1 MTRSQRVALLLAAL
15 GIIAATSGVG
25 ARQAQA
31 PAASPKFGTAT
42 SGVLVDVV
50 VRDKKGPVMDLT
62 QDDFTVIENGQPQQ
76 ILTFDK
82 RTSQGQATAG
92 DAAVAAGVAKPT
104 GATPGPGPSV
114 VALAFDRLSPE
125 GRALAFKA
133 ATQLL
138 ADRRADEM
146 IGVFVVDQALHTM
159 QAYTT
164 DNGKL
169 QAGIERAAGT
179 ATSLPPAAHTAA
191 AERGLVGPTGPVVAS
206 AESVGNPTGSAN
218 LMPAGP
224 NPNPGSRDTVS
235 QALGAAAEGVAT
247 QEALERMERNYQ
259 DLVTETEGRMSVDAL
274 LALVDSLGTLPGRK
288 TVVYLCEGMTIPP
301 SVEPRFRSIVDTAN
315 RRNVSLYAMDAAG
328 LRVHSE
334 QAATKNQLDDI
345 TRATVAGVERSNNG
359 KWTEDL
365 ERNETLLKS
374 DPAAA
379 LGILTSQT
387 GGLLI
392 QNTNALEKG
401 IQRIDEDRRFHYLLG
416 YTSSNPSMDGSYRHI
431 DVKVKRSGVEVH
443 ARQGYVAL
451 PADMGAPVL
460 SYEAP
465 ALAALAASPK
475 PTAFPM
481 QARALS
487 IPMPGHPGLTAVMI
501 DVATSNLMFA
511 EDAKLGTYSAD
522 TIVLAQLDSG
532 TPATSRKQSQQY
544 KLSGKLALLPQ
555 AKAGNLLFFRTPE
568 LSSGKYA
575 LNAVVYDAKG
585 TKASV
590 ASSSVTVPAAE
601 KSVVGDLFVVAR
613 AEKLPPNDPVAAN
626 HPLATAGVLLYPSFG
641 EPISKAKSPE
651 LTFALPI
658 VAPGETPTATLQI
671 LQGGQKLAE
680 IPLPLDKPGADGRL
694 LQTARLPSA
703 AIPPGTYD
711 FKAVVAVGGGKVER
725 STTVTLTP

>member
-1 MTRSQRVALLLAAL
+1 MTRNQRVALLLAAA
-15 GIIAATSGVG
+15 GIIATTSGVG
-25 ARQAQA
+25 ARQSQA
-31 PAASPKFGTAT
+31 PAAAPKFGTAT

-50 VRDKKGPVMDLT
+50 VRDKKGPVMDLA
-62 QDDFTVIENGQPQQ
+62 QDEFTVLEDGKPQQ
-76 ILTFDK
+76 IVSFDK
-82 RTSQGQATAG
+82 RTVQGDQATPNVASI
-92 DAAVAAGVAKPT
+92 AAGVAKPS
-104 GATPGPGPSV
+104 GAGPGPSV
-114 VALAFDRLSPE
+114 VALAFDRLSPD
-125 GRALAFKA
+125 GRASATKA
-133 ATQLL
+133 ANELL
-138 ADRRADEM
+138 KDRRADEM
-146 IGVFVVDQALHTM
+146 VGVFVIDQALRTM
-159 QAYTT
+159 QSYTT
-164 DNGKL
+164 DGAKL
-169 QAGIERAAGT
+169 QAGVDRAAGT
-179 ATSLPPAAHTAA
+179 ATSVPSQSQSPMAQRA
-191 AERGLVGPTGPVVAS
+191 GVGPTGPVVAGAESAGNPPGTATSAPTS
-206 AESVGNPTGSAN
+206 AEGGSTDSA
-218 LMPAGP
+218 A
-224 NPNPGSRDTVS
+224 
-235 QALGAAAEGVAT
+235 QGAAG
-247 QEALERMERNYQ
+247 EAAAVQAALDRMDRNYR
-259 DLVTETEGRMSVDAL
+259 DLQTETEGHASMDAL
-274 LALVDSLGTLPGRK
+274 LALVDSLGALPGRK
-288 TVVYLCEGMTIPP
+288 TVVYLCEGLTIPP
-301 SVEPRFRSIVDTAN
+301 SVEPRFRSVIDTAN

-328 LRVHSE
+328 LRVHSQQE
-334 QAATKNQLDDI
+334 DTANQLKDI
-345 TRATVAGVERSNNG
+345 TKSTVAGVDRPNNA
-359 KWTEDL
+359 KWSEDL

-379 LGILTSQT
+379 LGILTTQT

-392 QNTNALEKG
+392 QNTNDLVKG
-401 IQRIDEDRRFHYLLG
+401 IQRINEDRRFHYLLG
-416 YTSSNPSMDGSYRHI
+416 YTSTNPSMDGSYRHI
-431 DVKVKRSGVEVH
+431 EVKVKRGGVEVH
-443 ARQGYVAL
+443 SRQGYVAL
-451 PADMGAPVL
+451 PANTGSPVL

-465 ALAALAASPK
+465 AIAALAASPV

-487 IPMPGHPGLTAVMI
+487 IPMPGHPGLTAVMV
-501 DVATSNLMFA
+501 DVATNVLTFT

-532 TPATSRKQSQQY
+532 TPDTSRKQSQQY
-544 KLSGKLALLPQ
+544 KLSGKLELLPQ
-555 AKAGNLLFFRTPE
+555 AKAGTLLFFRTPE

-575 LNAVVYDAKG
+575 MHAVVYDAKG

-651 LTFALPI
+651 LTFALPM

-711 FKAVVAVGGGKVER
+711 FKAVVSVGGAKVER
-725 STTVTLTP
+725 STTVTLIP

>member
-1 MTRSQRVALLLAAL
+1 LLAAA
-15 GIIAATSGVG
+15 GIIATTSGVG
-25 ARQAQA
+25 ARQSQA
-31 PAASPKFGTAT
+31 PAAAPKFGTAT

-50 VRDKKGPVMDLT
+50 VRDKKGPVMDLA
-62 QDDFTVIENGQPQQ
+62 QDEFTVLEDGKPQQ
-76 ILTFDK
+76 IVSFDK
-82 RTSQGQATAG
+82 RTVQGDQATPNVASI
-92 DAAVAAGVAKPT
+92 AAGVAKPS
-104 GATPGPGPSV
+104 GAGPGPSV
-114 VALAFDRLSPE
+114 VALAFDRLSPD
-125 GRALAFKA
+125 GRASATKA
-133 ATQLL
+133 ANELL
-138 ADRRADEM
+138 KDRRADEM
-146 IGVFVVDQALHTM
+146 VGVFVIDQALRTM
-159 QAYTT
+159 QSYTT
-164 DNGKL
+164 DGAKL
-169 QAGIERAAGT
+169 QAGVDRAAGT
-179 ATSLPPAAHTAA
+179 ATSVPSQSQSPMAQRA
-191 AERGLVGPTGPVVAS
+191 GVGPTGPVVAGAESAGNPPGTATSAPTS
-206 AESVGNPTGSAN
+206 AEGGSTDSA
-218 LMPAGP
+218 A
-224 NPNPGSRDTVS
+224 
-235 QALGAAAEGVAT
+235 QGAAG
-247 QEALERMERNYQ
+247 EAAAVQAALDRMDRNYR
-259 DLVTETEGRMSVDAL
+259 DLQTETEGHASMDAL
-274 LALVDSLGTLPGRK
+274 LALVDSLGALPGRK
-288 TVVYLCEGMTIPP
+288 TVVYLCEGLTIPP
-301 SVEPRFRSIVDTAN
+301 SVEPRFRSVIDTAN

-328 LRVHSE
+328 LRVHSQQE
-334 QAATKNQLDDI
+334 DTANQLKDI
-345 TRATVAGVERSNNG
+345 TKSTVAGVDRPNNA
-359 KWTEDL
+359 KWSEDL

-379 LGILTSQT
+379 LGILTTQT

-392 QNTNALEKG
+392 QNTNDLVKG
-401 IQRIDEDRRFHYLLG
+401 IQRINEDRRFHYLLG
-416 YTSSNPSMDGSYRHI
+416 YTSTNPSMDGSYRHI
-431 DVKVKRSGVEVH
+431 EVKVKRGGVEVH
-443 ARQGYVAL
+443 SRQGYVAL
-451 PADMGAPVL
+451 PANTGSPVL

-465 ALAALAASPK
+465 AIAALAASPV

-487 IPMPGHPGLTAVMI
+487 IPMPGHPGLTAVMV
-501 DVATSNLMFA
+501 DVATNVLTFT

-532 TPATSRKQSQQY
+532 TPDTSRKQSQQY
-544 KLSGKLALLPQ
+544 KLSGKLELLPQ
-555 AKAGNLLFFRTPE
+555 AKAGTLLFFRTPE

-575 LNAVVYDAKG
+575 MHAVVYDAKG

-651 LTFALPI
+651 LTFALPM

-711 FKAVVAVGGGKVER
+711 FKAVVSVGGAKVER
-725 STTVTLTP
+725 STTVTLIP